1 MKYRMDET
9 GPMKIDRTAL
19 IRDFLV
25 LEVRLI
31 SDMEEVGDRESRT
44 IIAKNKCQRQL
55 SQFLIYGTHQ

>member
-31 SDMEEVGDRESRT
+31 SDMEEVGDIYSAVT
-44 IIAKNKCQRQL
+44 VQRAGQ
-55 SQFLIYGTHQ
+55 